1 MAHARLTDWKC
12 PDKVMMG
19 NMFAAMVK
27 KYGAEPP
34 YLEDTGGGAGD
45 GAGRAE
51 EGTEGQKLG
60 DGNKEGKKDQEDVGD
75 DEKEEHNEDS
85 KGEGEQAK

>member
-1 MAHARLTDWKC
+1 MLTRRLTDWKC

-34 YLEDTGGGAGD
+34 YLEDTGD
-45 GAGRAE
+45 DDDGRAE
-51 EGTEGQKLG
+51 GQEALG
-60 DGNKEGKKDQEDVGD
+60 DGSEGPKEGKEDAGD
-75 DEKEEHNEDS
+75 DETEEQKEDS
-85 KGEGEQAK
+85 KGEGEQAN